1 MFTVIDMIHGS
12 GQTRNG
18 ITLRK
23 GIVWWGKLRR
33 QHAHLFFLA
42 STLVMAPFITP
53 AAFARF
59 ARHRGHD
66 SKADARVRIR
76 RAPRRRGSA
85 HLVYDILVAH
95 VPLSRYRTPAAR
107 AEHGLL
113 CPVRRRRVN
122 MDDRR
127 GGTVRENSEVIVIA
141 SSYLSTTQIAHT
153 LSCQWRC

>member
-1 MFTVIDMIHGS
+1 MRTY
-12 GQTRNG
+12 
-18 ITLRK
+18 
-23 GIVWWGKLRR
+23 
-33 QHAHLFFLA
+33 FFFA
-42 STLVMAPFITP
+42 STLVTALFITP

-59 ARHRGHD
+59 ARHRDHD

-95 VPLSRYRTPAAR
+95 VPLSRYRTPVAR

-113 CPVRRRRVN
+113 CPVRRRRVDV
-122 MDDRR
+122 DDRR

-153 LSCQWRC
+153 LSCQWRSQWSVPSVFR